1 MANLLL
7 GGVYNHFLTSYASKD
22 VTQSDTHK
30 KDELRDIYKSI
41 VKMNQDAPLYL
52 LPKDGSAE
60 ESAISLKEE
69 ARQLSGTL
77 SKLQGSG
84 TDALSGQQTAYS
96 SDEDVLSASYIGSD
110 DDTPAPVSMHVDS
123 LASGQVNTGTYLP
136 DERTQLEAGNYYFDA
151 RINDQSYEFQF
162 AISAGET
169 NRDVQ
174 ERISRLINKAG
185 VHLDAQVIQ
194 NDDGQSALQITS
206 QLTGL
211 PSGKDQQFIMYDS
224 LSGDHHGVVPYFGMN
239 QTTEEASNAQF
250 EVGGVTRS
258 STSNHFT
265 LNGAYDITLHQT
277 SETADDSV
285 TVGIK
290 DDNAAMIDNIHK
302 LVDSYNRFISGVSA
316 ISSPAF
322 RSGHILSQMSSITDH
337 YRNDL
342 EPLGFSIQDNGQIS
356 LDEQL
361 LTQSAEDP
369 ASGLSEEFEPVKEFA
384 ADVSSKSKEF
394 MLDPMK
400 FADHPIVNYKNP
412 GRTLPNPYI
421 TSEYSG
427 MMFNNYC

>member
-77 SKLQGSG
+77 SSLQGKG
-84 TDALSGQQTAYS
+84 DDALSGQLTAYS
-96 SDEDVLSASYIGSD
+96 SDEDVLSAVYIGSD
-110 DDTPAPVSMHVDS
+110 DDAPAAVSMHVDS
-123 LASGQVNTGTYLP
+123 LATSQVNTGTYLP

-151 RINDQSYEFQF
+151 RISDQSYEFQF
-162 AISAGET
+162 AISADET

-174 ERISRLINKAG
+174 ERIARLINKAG

-194 NDDGQSALQITS
+194 NESGDSALQVSS

-224 LSGDHHGVVPYFGMN
+224 LSGDHHGVVPYFGLN
-239 QTTEEASNAQF
+239 QTTEEAANAEF

-258 STSNHFT
+258 SSSNHFT
-265 LNGAYDITLHQT
+265 LNGAYDITLHKA
-277 SETADDSV
+277 SEDAADSV
-285 TVGIK
+285 TIGIK
-290 DDNAAMIDNIHK
+290 DDNAAMIDNIHTM
-302 LVDSYNRFISGVSA
+302 VNGYNRFLSG
-316 ISSPAF
+316 ISSINSSAF
-322 RSGHILSQMSSITDH
+322 RSQHILSQMSSIADH
-337 YRNDL
+337 YRNEL
-342 EPLGFSIQDNGQIS
+342 EPLGLTIQDDGQIS

-369 ASGLSEEFEPVKEFA
+369 ASGLSAEFEPVKEFA
-384 ADVSSKSKEF
+384 GDINAKAKEF